1 MDFNKEFSDFK
12 NRESEQLAKFGE
24 GARIYR
30 ILGEIEMKR
39 GFAKYFYEAGQ
50 QSKRAEIDALKAEL
64 EKYQQEGYKLVPVD
78 EIVEVKK
85 SRFSFGEDEACELGN
100 SMIENYSRN
109 SKL

>member
-50 QSKRAEIDALKAEL
+50 QSK
-64 EKYQQEGYKLVPVD
+64 QEEVNKLQVR
-78 EIVEVKK
+78 I
-85 SRFSFGEDEACELGN
+85 DEALYHTVNHGGYDDLTHIINILKGEL
-100 SMIENYSRN
+100 
-109 SKL
+109 K